1 MAECQGIDAFER
13 PCCPAISS
21 SNALSSSAL
30 DGSQYQGLF
39 QCVICSH
46 QMTKILELHFSIS
59 LSSEYSELI
68 SLNIDRFDILAVQ
81 GTSGVYSSITVQRH
95 QFLGILPFLFHIA
108 LLELSDY
115 TLNRESEINLH

>member
-1 MAECQGIDAFER
+1 MPLKGHAVQ
-13 PCCPAISS
+13 PSHPLMPSPP
-21 SNALSSSAL
+21 SAL
-30 DGSQYQGLF
+30 DGSQYQGLL

-59 LSSEYSELI
+59 PSSEYSGLI

-95 QFLGILPFLFHIA
+95 QFLGILPSLFHIA

-115 TLNRESEINLH
+115 ILNREYEINLHRNINKKS